1 MRIARR
7 PLSPTALLLVALA
20 ALCASGGGLRAQ
32 QTSAV
37 QPGERVRVT
46 APGLERA
53 QGSIVAVRAD
63 SLLFQPRREQS
74 PFALAIPEVRRLEVP
89 RGRLHP
95 LRGALIGGTA
105 GLAVGGAVALL
116 LIGSEPECPSSDCLT
131 LNAVV
136 ALSLPYVTVPAGALF
151 GAYRAAR
158 TERWVTVPL
167 ASLAPA
173 GAVTRPA
180 GLPEGARVRVHAPA
194 LAQRT
199 RVARVVGVRGDS
211 LVLEGRGGR
220 LTAVPLGE
228 VAMVEIGAGRTRTRS
243 TLVGAGI
250 GAAVGSVI
258 VGTIAYRGAQGDE
271 WIVEHGEVGRH
282 VLWAVAFG
290 GAPIGAAV
298 GGLAGFAKGAER
310 WVRLPPLTGVAGP
323 GREGGVAVGLVLPAR

>member
-1 MRIARR
+1 LRVPRR
-7 PLSPTALLLVALA
+7 PALRPLFLLA

-32 QTSAV
+32 QTPSV

-63 SLLFQPRREQS
+63 SLLFQPRREPS

-116 LIGSEPECPSSDCLT
+116 LINREPECPSSDCLT
-131 LNAVV
+131 MNTVL
-136 ALSLPYVTVPAGALF
+136 ALSLPYVTTPAGALF

-180 GLPEGARVRVHAPA
+180 GLPEGARVRVHTPA
-194 LAQRT
+194 LGPRR
-199 RVARVVGVRGDS
+199 RVARLVGVRGDS

-220 LTAVPLGE
+220 ETAVPLGE
-228 VAMVEIGAGRTRTRS
+228 VEAVEIGAGRTRTRP

-250 GAAVGSVI
+250 GAAVGSVV
-258 VGTIAYRGAQGDE
+258 VGTIAYQGAQDDE
-271 WIVEHGEVGRH
+271 WLVEHGEVGRN

-298 GGLAGFAKGAER
+298 GGLAGFAVGAER
-310 WVRLPPLTGVAGP
+310 WVRLPPLTGVAVRP